1 MDTVYKVCLLGKN
14 NAVKEIIVFSKKE
27 NEDASEH
34 IFNSKEE
41 TFIEENKIPVRF
53 SKFVFHKDDSI
64 TTIKNK
70 ILNELNFI
78 VSYHELY
85 LFSNIENTYKNLQVI
100 FENVSGKQ
108 DFIDR
113 NNFKQLM
120 INLGISMDVL
130 HNLDVTKS
138 QYFYEDILKIK
149 EEFNREEKEEKQEF
163 KSYYKMS
170 IGKKY
175 RMEHNELF
183 SANPYDILKTTKH
196 IYKSMNPL
204 ESFENQ
210 LLLNN
215 NAGNFID
222 NTIFVCFAED
232 VLEYSEENSL
242 EIGIETIISL
252 YFPLLIKQDVM
263 DKESLL
269 SKRENLI
276 KKTKS
281 IASKFMFES
290 YEKVDLFYNIYNYR
304 TNELLY
310 DSKGISMFSIIIHPD
325 FKHLL
330 PLDIIF
336 KNVHS
341 TKIIPFIKYNPGFRR
356 ENIYRF
362 YSEEITKYGTKIP
375 FLHAKT
381 ILKLAKET
389 GKKKQISFSIENEDG
404 DFYIDI
410 ETNGNI
416 NISGNNFREPID
428 IESLNQK
435 IQKIANPVIH
445 HMNDFLRKNGYEIK
459 EFQDIRRGDIEIEYI
474 KYMISMKIKKEIDIE
489 KYKHCLKPIFE
500 IENDDADVKVDIHNG
515 LSMRFKRVENY
526 NEMDEEDIYISSLYG
541 KNKTNKEIAEM
552 IANKYEI
559 TYANATIRL
568 SQFIKNHERM
578 ITHNQNGPNVI
589 KVSDSPGFLVN
600 MKIKP
605 YDDLFICDIEMEKV
619 TINLHIDYIYVFQ
632 MYIDSLLR
640 ITQNVTQNKMI
651 SNICKTIK
659 GKGKSNTKIERFDN
673 IVTGIEKTEVSDI
686 MFSDVFQEEQDEVFQ
701 EEQDEI
707 DDELPIENTF
717 FGDLKQYE
725 SVNISQDIDD
735 IQEYENSEDYEIL
748 SPLPNSNESTES
760 KNIKHEEQEESTD
773 SKNILMFA
781 PEEQE
786 ESTDSKN
793 SLMFEPEEQEEST
806 DSKNSLMFAPEEQE
820 ESTDSKNS
828 LMFAPEEDT
837 SRSSNS
843 IKEKGGSSASDSNS
857 DSTTE
862 EIDKKIDGMVLK
874 DNNNN
879 IFLSKLKNL
888 EPTLFLSEDDGK
900 FNAYS
905 KLCQASQQRQPV
917 ILTQSE
923 KDKIDENDKKNN
935 SKSYNKALQY
945 GSDPT
950 KKNWYI
956 CPRYW
961 CLKTNSAISEED
973 VKAGK
978 CGKVIQK
985 GEKTVPKGHYV
996 YEFNHHIQHH
1006 SKDGSYKEN
1015 TPGFLDGSLHPKG
1028 LCLPCCFKKEWDS
1041 KGQIDRRKECLK
1053 GKDGDVDGDGDGDI
1067 DGDDDGDADEIDM
1080 KKYKRTKNAKQEEYV
1095 YEIRRYPIPQ
1105 KRWGFLP
1112 MAVQLFLQTDNSLSV
1127 NPDNNKYLKDNEST
1141 TTLLRYG
1148 VENSSHKSFI
1158 ACIADVYSYKKR
1170 LSVVPS
1176 IDEMCDIIANA
1187 VNIDLFINYHNGSL
1201 VSIFKPK
1208 IYEIENIDPTK
1219 YENTFFIGKLNM
1231 ANDKHIEFINDAI
1244 ASYENFITFL
1254 KNKESYIDHT
1264 YLWDIVCSPNPNLFQ
1279 SGCNLAILKIRE
1291 VDVTDDI
1298 ELLCPTSVYSSVLYD
1313 IRKETI
1319 VLLKHDNYYEP
1330 IYLFNYNITTEQ
1342 RNVFN
1347 KKKQE
1352 NTNENIIIKKELI
1365 IKKTFLEES
1374 SVSNIKEALQIIR
1387 NSIKKY
1393 CPPQSSI
1400 PQLYRFKK
1408 GIPAETLK
1416 LILLKYTFIIKY
1428 QVINYQGKIIG
1439 FWIKAKEDGIFIPCF
1454 PSSQLPDIPIKFM
1467 DDDTLWNDYITTRD
1481 RLKKIYTISKGE
1493 ISCNP
1498 THKIIEDGLI
1508 VGILTQTNQFI
1519 MLSNPTE
1526 NIEPDGIPVIN
1537 EENYIIADKE
1547 ILQTKEQD
1555 ILRVNTIKM
1564 ISLETQFYG
1573 AFRTTIRG
1581 LINQQNNKPYKQQIT
1596 EIIENPRYLYKSKL
1610 EMIERIIRKI
1620 TKNVIVFK
1628 DFDKATLLSL
1638 DEITDC
1644 FSNPK
1649 EKQYCIIQTS
1659 GEYQMIIPEKHLI
1672 SGLNNNQ
1679 IYFSRISDEL
1689 IRYKRIQI
1697 FMMDTKIFLN
1707 ITNTEYKIN
1716 SDEMI
1721 MLESLLT
1728 SEYFKS
1734 IEPYEHGKMT
1744 KITYETANPIIS
1756 QKYSNEVSIDSQQK
1770 MIMSDNAKEEIQD
1783 AFGIEC
1789 IRRVIPI
1796 IGKTISEWKSFFPK
1810 NATEIELHSS
1820 VKCSYYPII
1829 YIYNH
1834 LYNIQMTIEQ
1844 VKTILSSEYAKYMNN
1859 YQNKI
1864 FDILRKQ
1871 GKKQLIDSIIKGRYE
1886 LESVIASEVY
1896 FLTNLDLW
1904 ILSIHFS
1911 LPIILFHQKK
1921 LKNLINHVNWLK
1933 LSDPASNVKQE
1944 YFFIRVPTEPDIP
1957 GNYLPQYN
1965 LIKPSFK
1972 TNSKE
1977 IQQLFENGKPDSQID
1992 INTYFD
1998 KIDDN

>member
-53 SKFVFHKDDSI
+53 SNFVFHKDDSI
-64 TTIKNK
+64 ATIKNK

-85 LFSNIENTYKNLQVI
+85 LFSNIENPYKNLQVV
-100 FENVSGKQ
+100 FENVSGKG

-113 NNFKQLM
+113 NNFKQLI

-130 HNLDVTKS
+130 RNLDVTKS
-138 QYFYEDILKIK
+138 QYFYEDLLKMN
-149 EEFNREEKEEKQEF
+149 EELKTEEKKSEEEKSEEETMDA
-163 KSYYKMS
+163 SYYKLS

-183 SANPYDILKTTKH
+183 SANPYDILRTTKYIH
-196 IYKSMNPL
+196 KSMNPL

-215 NAGNFID
+215 NGGDFID

-242 EIGIETIISL
+242 EIGNETIISL

-269 SKRENLI
+269 LKRENLI
-276 KKTKS
+276 KKTKK

-304 TNELLY
+304 TSELSY

-375 FLHAKT
+375 FLPAKT

-435 IQKIANPVIH
+435 IQNIANPVIH

-474 KYMISMKIKKEIDIE
+474 KYVISMKIKKEIDIE
-489 KYKHCLKPIFE
+489 KYKNCLNPIFE
-500 IENDDADVKVDIHNG
+500 IENVDSGVDIHNG

-552 IANKYEI
+552 IANKYDI
-559 TYANATIRL
+559 TYENATIRL

-578 ITHNQNGPNVI
+578 VTHKQNGPNII

-600 MKIKP
+600 MKIKA
-605 YDDLFICDIEMEKV
+605 YDDLFICDIEMENV

-640 ITQNVTQNKMI
+640 ITQNATQNKMI
-651 SNICKTIK
+651 SNICKGIKSK
-659 GKGKSNTKIERFDN
+659 GKKEKGNIERFDN
-673 IVTGIEKTEVSDI
+673 IVTGIETTEVYDI
-686 MFSDVFQEEQDEVFQ
+686 MFSDVFQEQDIFQEQDVFQ
-701 EEQDEI
+701 EQDIFQEQDDEI
-707 DDELPIENTF
+707 DHELAIENTD

-725 SVNISQDIDD
+725 SVNISEDIDD
-735 IQEYENSEDYEIL
+735 IREYENAEEFEIL
-748 SPLPNSNESTES
+748 SPLPNSNEL
-760 KNIKHEEQEESTD
+760 NDNQ
-773 SKNILMFA
+773 
-781 PEEQE
+781 
-786 ESTDSKN
+786 
-793 SLMFEPEEQEEST
+793 
-806 DSKNSLMFAPEEQE
+806 NSLMFAPEE
-820 ESTDSKNS
+820 ESSNESNNS
-828 LMFAPEEDT
+828 LMFAPEEESSNESNNSLMFAPEEET
-837 SRSSNS
+837 SKSSNS
-843 IKEKGGSSASDSNS
+843 IKEKGGSSNSTSTSDKS
-857 DSTTE
+857 E
-862 EIDKKIDGMVLK
+862 EIDKKLDGMVLK

-879 IFLSKLKNL
+879 IFLSKLKKL

-917 ILTQSE
+917 ILTQEE
-923 KDKIDENDKKNN
+923 KDKIDENDKKNK

-945 GSDPT
+945 GSNPT

-1015 TPGFLDGSLHPKG
+1015 TPGFLEGSLHPKG

-1041 KGQIDRRKECLK
+1041 KSQIDRRKECLK
-1053 GKDGDVDGDGDGDI
+1053 GKDLDGDLDLDLDLDLNRDGEEKEMDKQ
-1067 DGDDDGDADEIDM
+1067 DM
-1080 KKYKRTKNAKQEEYV
+1080 KKYKRPKNVKQEEYV

-1112 MAVQLFLQTDNSLSV
+1112 MAVQLFLQTDNSISV
-1127 NPDNNKYLKDNEST
+1127 NPDNNKYLKDDEST

-1148 VENSSHKSFI
+1148 VENSAQKSFI

-1219 YENTFFIGKLNM
+1219 YENSLFIGKLNM
-1231 ANDKHIEFINDAI
+1231 ANDKHLEFINNAI

-1279 SGCNLAILKIRE
+1279 TGCNLAILKIRE

-1313 IRKETI
+1313 IRKETV

-1342 RNVFN
+1342 RKVFN

-1352 NTNENIIIKKELI
+1352 NINETIIIKKELI

-1374 SVSNIKEALQIIR
+1374 SVNNIKEALQIIR

-1400 PQLYRFKK
+1400 PQLYKFKK

-1416 LILLKYTFIIKY
+1416 LILLKYTFTIKY

-1439 FWIKAKEDGIFIPCF
+1439 FWIKAKEDGIFIPCY

-1467 DDDTLWNDYITTRD
+1467 DDDSLWNDYITTRD
-1481 RLKKIYTISKGE
+1481 RLKKIYSISKGE

-1508 VGILTQTNQFI
+1508 VGILTETNQFI

-1581 LINQQNNKPYKQQIT
+1581 LINQQHNKPYKQQIS

-1628 DFDKATLLSL
+1628 EFDKATLLSL

-1756 QKYSNEVSIDSQQK
+1756 QKYSNDITLDSQQK

-1810 NATEIELHSS
+1810 NATEIEIHSS

-1834 LYNIQMTIEQ
+1834 VYNIQMTIEQ
-1844 VKTILSSEYAKYMNN
+1844 VKNKLSSEYEKYMNN

-1864 FDILRKQ
+1864 FSILRKQ
-1871 GKKQLIDSIIKGRYE
+1871 GKKELIDSIVKGKYT
-1886 LESVIASEVY
+1886 LQTAIASEVY

-1904 ILSIHFS
+1904 ILSAHFS

-1921 LKNLINHVNWLK
+1921 LKNLMNHINWLK

-1944 YFFIRVPTEPDIP
+1944 YFFIRVSTEPDIP

-1972 TNSKE
+1972 KTSKE
-1977 IQQLFENGKPDSQID
+1977 IQNLFENGKPDTQID

-1998 KIDDN
+1998 KIDNI

>member
-1 MDTVYKVCLLGKN
+1 MDTVYKACLLGKN

-27 NEDASEH
+27 NENASEH

-53 SKFVFHKDDSI
+53 SNFVFHKDDSI
-64 TTIKNK
+64 ATIKNK
-70 ILNELNFI
+70 ILNELNFTA
-78 VSYHELY
+78 SYHELY
-85 LFSNIENTYKNLQVI
+85 LFSNIENPHKNLQVI
-100 FENVSGKQ
+100 FENVSGKH

-120 INLGISMDVL
+120 MNLGMSMDVL
-130 HNLDVTKS
+130 HNLDVSKS
-138 QYFYEDILKIK
+138 QYFYEDMLKMK
-149 EEFNREEKEEKQEF
+149 EELNKEEKEEL
-163 KSYYKMS
+163 KSYHKMS

-183 SANPYDILKTTKH
+183 SANPYDVLKTTKYVH
-196 IYKSMNPL
+196 KSMNPL

-252 YFPLLIKQDVM
+252 YFPLLMKQYVV

-269 SKRENLI
+269 SERENLI

-281 IASKFMFES
+281 IASKYVFDS
-290 YEKVDLFYNIYNYR
+290 YEKVDLFYDTYNHR
-304 TNELLY
+304 TNELSY
-310 DSKGISMFSIIIHPD
+310 HSKGISMFSIIMHPD

-330 PLDIIF
+330 PLDVIF

-416 NISGNNFREPID
+416 NISGNNFREPMD

-435 IQKIANPVIH
+435 IQTIANPVIH

-459 EFQDIRRGDIEIEYI
+459 EFQDIRRGNVEIENM
-474 KYMISMKIKKEIDIE
+474 KYVISMKIKKEMDIQ
-489 KYKHCLKPIFE
+489 KYEHCLKPIFE
-500 IENDDADVKVDIHNG
+500 IDNDDADGKNDIHNG
-515 LSMRFKRVENY
+515 LFMRFKRVENY

-559 TYANATIRL
+559 TLANASVRL
-568 SQFIKNHERM
+568 SQFVKNHEHM
-578 ITHNQNGPNVI
+578 ITHKQNGPNII
-589 KVSDSPGFLVN
+589 KVSDSPGFSVN

-605 YDDLFICDIEMEKV
+605 YDDLFICDMEMDKV
-619 TINLHIDYIYVFQ
+619 TINLHIDYIDVFQ

-640 ITQNVTQNKMI
+640 MTQNNMI
-651 SNICKTIK
+651 SNICKGIK
-659 GKGKSNTKIERFDN
+659 GKGKIDAKIERFDN
-673 IVTGIEKTEVSDI
+673 VVTGTETNEVSDI
-686 MFSDVFQEEQDEVFQ
+686 MFSDVFQEEQDE
-701 EEQDEI
+701 I
-707 DDELPIENTF
+707 DDELPMENTV

-725 SVNISQDIDD
+725 SVNISQDVDD
-735 IQEYENSEDYEIL
+735 IQEHENSEDYEIL
-748 SPLPNSNESTES
+748 SPLP
-760 KNIKHEEQEESTD
+760 D
-773 SKNILMFA
+773 SK
-781 PEEQE
+781 
-786 ESTDSKN
+786 ESA
-793 SLMFEPEEQEEST
+793 
-806 DSKNSLMFAPEEQE
+806 DSKNSLMFAQE
-820 ESTDSKNS
+820 EESDDSKNS
-828 LMFAPEEDT
+828 LMFAQEEES
-837 SRSSNS
+837 SRSSDS
-843 IKEKGGSSASDSNS
+843 IKEKGGSSPSYSM
-857 DSTTE
+857 TE
-862 EIDKKIDGMVLK
+862 EMDKKIDGMVLK

-917 ILTQSE
+917 ILTQAE
-923 KDKIDENDKKNN
+923 KDKIDENDKKNK

-945 GSDPT
+945 GSDPA

-1006 SKDGSYKEN
+1006 GKDGSYKEN

-1053 GKDGDVDGDGDGDI
+1053 G
-1067 DGDDDGDADEIDM
+1067 DGDDDGTGDGDEDKEDADEMGKEDM

-1127 NPDNNKYLKDNEST
+1127 NPDNNKYLKDDEST

-1148 VENSSHKSFI
+1148 VENSSQKSFI
-1158 ACIADVYSYKKR
+1158 ACVADIYSYKKR
-1170 LSVVPS
+1170 LSAVPS

-1208 IYEIENIDPTK
+1208 TYEIDNIDPTK

-1244 ASYENFITFL
+1244 ASYENFIAFL
-1254 KNKESYIDHT
+1254 KNKESHIDHT

-1291 VDVTDDI
+1291 VDVTDDM

-1342 RNVFN
+1342 RNVYN

-1352 NTNENIIIKKELI
+1352 NTNENIIVKKELT

-1374 SVSNIKEALQIIR
+1374 SVNNVKEALQIIR

-1393 CPPQSSI
+1393 CPPQSSM
-1400 PQLYRFKK
+1400 PKSYRFKK
-1408 GIPAETLK
+1408 GIPAEILK
-1416 LILLKYTFIIKY
+1416 LILLKYAFIIKY

-1439 FWIKAKEDGIFIPCF
+1439 FWIKAKEDGIFIPCY
-1454 PSSQLPDIPIKFM
+1454 PSSQLPDIPVKFM
-1467 DDDTLWNDYITTRD
+1467 DDDSLWNDYVTTRD
-1481 RLKKIYTISKGE
+1481 RLKKIYSISKGE

-1498 THKIIEDGLI
+1498 THKIMEDGLI
-1508 VGILTQTNQFI
+1508 VGMLTETNQFI

-1555 ILRVNTIKM
+1555 ILRVNAIKM

-1573 AFRTTIRG
+1573 AFRTTVRG
-1581 LINQQNNKPYKQQIT
+1581 LINQQHNKPYKQQIS

-1796 IGKTISEWKSFFPK
+1796 IGKTMSEWKSFFPK

-1829 YIYNH
+1829 HIYNH
-1834 LYNIQMTIEQ
+1834 VHNIQMTIEQ
-1844 VKTILSSEYAKYMNN
+1844 VKTTLSNEYAKYMNN
-1859 YQNKI
+1859 HQNKI
-1864 FDILRKQ
+1864 FAILRKQ
-1871 GKKQLIDSIIKGRYE
+1871 GKKQLIDSIVKGRYE

-1904 ILSIHFS
+1904 ILSTHYS

-1921 LKNLINHVNWLK
+1921 LKNLMNNVNWLK
-1933 LSDPASNVKQE
+1933 LSDPPSNAKQE
-1944 YFFIRVPTEPDIP
+1944 YFFIRVSTEPDVP

-1972 TNSKE
+1972 KTSKE
-1977 IQQLFENGKPDSQID
+1977 IQNLFENGKPETQMD

-1998 KIDDN
+1998 EIDND